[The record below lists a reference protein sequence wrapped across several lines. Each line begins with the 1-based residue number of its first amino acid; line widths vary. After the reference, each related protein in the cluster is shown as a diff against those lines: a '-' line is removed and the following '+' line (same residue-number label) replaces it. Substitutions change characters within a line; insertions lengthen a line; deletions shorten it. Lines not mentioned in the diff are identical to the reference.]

1 MISPH
6 LKYTLNQTKN
16 EIGLVGGSLKIQE
29 FDDAQHN
36 VVAYITPEGWDIE
49 MKIKQ
54 GFTPVQDK
62 RQKAYARKK
71 KIKDGLEVLLTDV
84 LHHECGHWELP
95 LGSERGCPYD
105 IYNHDKV
112 LEAVKEA
119 LPKDKKGQAAYVT
132 NAFEDVL
139 VNARCKE
146 FKGDFSGQV
155 LFWDHEGIAMRAQG
169 KDHYTPFYEAFV
181 KLNMHLIGDNADVAL
196 LKRHYTTEKKVTH
209 AVEKVI
215 RDLRLPKNVA
225 QNKGTKDFFQK
236 ERWPAMASTF
246 TKHFAPLLDEAPSER
261 LSAFGNGK
269 GGEGEKEEQQSPA
282 GNGIDQKMKTPDGKE
297 EIAYGRYAG
306 GEKQS
311 TNISSYEQLDAVYRH
326 LAKDIPV
333 HVEAMTRTQS
343 LPIAPLTYRTYDEE
357 KDDPLRVKASKLRI
371 VEEELTFAYPH
382 QPLVVEARF
391 KMQRK
396 SFPDFKMVILDSSG
410 SMAQSPEN
418 DDNVGNKNFIP
429 WGDKSKYHYALLGF
443 YGIESFLQR
452 QGIAPYI
459 NHGVSLFSTSTRYK
473 ESDYNGLDA
482 VRKLA
487 LAPDFGGDTKLDA
500 KMLTKALRGR
510 ESFVL
515 SLSDGEIGNW
525 DSEKDTFH
533 ILAGQNY
540 YAHIHLGT
548 KTQFTKDLASWNLP
562 VFYVNSGKD
571 IAHLMVDIT
580 KKQYERFTKV

>member
-1 MISPH
+1 MISQN
-6 LKYTLNQTKN
+6 LKHTLNRTKN
-16 EIGLVGGSLKIQE
+16 EIGLVGGTLKIQE
-29 FDDAQHN
+29 YDDAEHN
-36 VVAYITPEGWDIE
+36 IVAHIAPEGWDIE
-49 MKIKQ
+49 MKLKS
-54 GFTPVQDK
+54 GFSPIQDR
-62 RQKAYARKK
+62 RQKTYARKK
-71 KIKDGLEVLLTDV
+71 KIKDGLETLLVDV

-112 LEAVKEA
+112 LEAVKNA

-139 VNARCKE
+139 VNARCEE

-155 LFWDHEGIAMRAQG
+155 LFWDNEGLSLRTQG
-169 KDHYTPFYEAFV
+169 KEQYTPFYEAFV
-181 KLNMHLIGDNADVAL
+181 KLNMHLIGDNADIAL
-196 LKRHYTTEKKVTH
+196 LKRHYTSDTKVTS

-215 RDLRLPKNVA
+215 RDLRLPKDIAKN
-225 QNKGTKDFFQK
+225 QGTRALFKKNQ
-236 ERWPAMASTF
+236 WPSMAATF
-246 TKHFAPLLDEAPSER
+246 TKHLAPLLDEAPSER
-261 LSAFGNGK
+261 LSAFGNG
-269 GGEGEKEEQQSPA
+269 GQGEGEGKEQQSPA
-282 GNGIDQKMKTPDGKE
+282 GNGIDQKMRTPDGKE
-297 EIAYGRYAG
+297 EISYGRYAG
-306 GEKQS
+306 GDKQS

-333 HVEAMTRTQS
+333 RVEAMTRTQS

-357 KDDPLRVKASKLRI
+357 RDDPLRVKASKLRI

-396 SFPDFKMVILDSSG
+396 SFPNFKMVILDSSG
-410 SMAQSPEN
+410 SMAQSPQ
-418 DDNVGNKNFIP
+418 DDGNVGNKNFIP
-429 WGDKSKYHYALLGF
+429 WGDNSKYHYALLGF

-459 NHGVSLFSTSTRYK
+459 THGVSLFSTHTRYK
-473 ESDYNGLDA
+473 EADFEGLDT

-500 KMLTKALRGR
+500 KVLTTALKGR

-525 DSEKDTFH
+525 NSEKSTFQT
-533 ILAGQNY
+533 LADQNY
-540 YAHIHLGT
+540 YAHIHLGGE
-548 KTQFTKDLASWNLP
+548 TQFTRDLESWKLP

-571 IAHLMVDIT
+571 VSHLMVDIT
-580 KKQYERFTKV
+580 KKHYERFTKL

>member
-1 MISPH
+1 MTLQTI
-6 LKYTLNQTKN
+6 KQALNQTKN

-29 FDDAQHN
+29 YDDAQHN
-36 VVAYITPEGWDIE
+36 LVAYITPEGWDIE
-49 MKIKQ
+49 MKLKR
-54 GFTPVQDK
+54 GFSPVQDR

-71 KIKDGLEVLLTDV
+71 KIIDGLETLLTDV

-112 LEAVKEA
+112 LEAVKNA

-132 NAFEDVL
+132 SAFEDVL
-139 VNARCKE
+139 VNARCEE

-155 LFWDHEGIAMRAQG
+155 LFWDNEGLALRSQG
-169 KDHYTPFYEAFV
+169 KEHYTPFYEAFV
-181 KLNMHLIGDNADVAL
+181 KLNMYLIGDNSDVAL
-196 LKRHYTTEKKVTH
+196 LKRHYTNDAKVDS
-209 AVEKVI
+209 AIEKVI
-215 RDLRLPKNVA
+215 RDLRLPKDIARNQGTSVLF
-225 QNKGTKDFFQK
+225 NKKQ
-236 ERWPAMASTF
+236 WPAMASTF
-246 TKHFAPLLDEAPSER
+246 TKHLAPLLDEAPSER
-261 LSAFGNGK
+261 LSAFGNGSQ
-269 GGEGEKEEQQSPA
+269 GEGEDKEEQSPA

-297 EIAYGRYAG
+297 EIAYGRYSG
-306 GEKQS
+306 GENLS
-311 TNISSYEQLDAVYRH
+311 TNISSYEQLDAIYRH

-333 HVEAMTRTQS
+333 RVEAMTRTQS

-371 VEEELTFAYPH
+371 VEEEMTFAYPH

-396 SFPDFKMVILDSSG
+396 SFPNFKMVVLDSSG
-410 SMAQSPEN
+410 SMAQSPQ
-418 DDNVGNKNFIP
+418 DDDKVGNKNSIP
-429 WGDKSKYHYALLGF
+429 WGDNSKYHYALLGF
-443 YGIESFLQR
+443 YGIEGFLQR

-459 NHGVSLFSTSTRYK
+459 THGVSLFSTHTRYK
-473 ESDYNGLDA
+473 EADFEGLDT

-500 KMLTKALRGR
+500 KVLTTALKGR

-525 DSEKDTFH
+525 DSEKSTFQT
-533 ILAGQNY
+533 LASQNY
-540 YAHIHLGT
+540 YAHIHLGG
-548 KTQFTKDLASWNLP
+548 KTQFTKDLESWKLP
-562 VFYVNSGKD
+562 VFYVKSGKD

-580 KKQYERFTKV
+580 KKQYERFTRL